1 MSTHAPDICEKC
13 KLYPTC
19 FGICS
24 QNLMENGNSNK
35 CRISNDIGIDNL
47 ILINFNQYLLKN
59 KIFENKDEKSI
70 I

>member
-1 MSTHAPDICEKC
+1 
-13 KLYPTC
+13 
-19 FGICS
+19 
-24 QNLMENGNSNK
+24 MENGNSNK

-59 KIFENKDEKSI
+59 KIFENKDEKNI